1 VESRRQ
7 HPARTHNVKKTTKTE
22 SSVAVLSLPNIT
34 ELIEDGEIT
43 IGMQRPVGCVATA
56 ADEDCTYA
64 MLFAARARACFSCS
78 SASTRLSTRRSPW
91 ASSPTKSIANPLISR
106 RTYPLS
112 PLWTLPTHTCQHG
125 LLRTV
130 TIYGAS
136 PLIKNKQQFNSV
148 GERLRQDVRR

>member
-7 HPARTHNVKKTTKTE
+7 HPARTHNVKKTTKAE

-43 IGMQRPVGCVATA
+43 IGMLHPVGCVATA
-56 ADEDCTYA
+56 ADECW
-64 MLFAARARACFSCS
+64 FAARARACFNCS
-78 SASTRLSTRRSPW
+78 SASTRLSTRGSPW
-91 ASSPTKSIANPLISR
+91 ASSPTKSIANPLIPR

-112 PLWTLPTHTCQHG
+112 PLWTLTTHTCQHG

-130 TIYGAS
+130 TKAALLHNNVFHAGCF
-136 PLIKNKQQFNSV
+136 P
-148 GERLRQDVRR
+148 